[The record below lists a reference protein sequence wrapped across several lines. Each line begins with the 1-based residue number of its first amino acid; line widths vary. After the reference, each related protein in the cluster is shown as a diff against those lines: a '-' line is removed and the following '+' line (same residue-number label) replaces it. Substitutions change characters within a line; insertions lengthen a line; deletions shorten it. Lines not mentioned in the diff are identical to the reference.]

1 MNQDFL
7 LLIRDVAILFPAFL
21 AVFTFRGFA
30 RAMVAKWMGDRTA
43 VDSGFATLNPLAYV
57 DVAGLSIILLV
68 VFVLGALLG
77 GGQIPRSMLL
87 ILLIFMG
94 VRWAY
99 TVPFEISNF
108 RNLKW
113 GALLTILASPL
124 GCFLLS
130 FIFLYVQRYLPLANL
145 SGEITTSLLSIV
157 EAGTD
162 LAIYFGVLELL
173 PIPPFDGGQL
183 LRVLLPYSKQGIV
196 SWLEEHSLYI
206 MLGLFFVPVV
216 SDFFFIFIQ
225 MLGFGI
231 KALLLIFVF

>member
-7 LLIRDVAILFPAFL
+7 ILIRDVAILFPAFL

-43 VDSGFATLNPLAYV
+43 VDSGFATLNPLAHV
-57 DVAGLSIILLV
+57 DVTGLSIILLV
-68 VFVLGALLG
+68 VFVLGALL

-99 TVPFEISNF
+99 TVPFEASNF
-108 RNLKW
+108 RNHKW
-113 GALLTILASPL
+113 GAVMTILASPL
-124 GCFLLS
+124 GCFALS
-130 FIFLYVQRYLPLANL
+130 FLFLYVQKYLPLAHL

-216 SDFFFIFIQ
+216 SDFFFLFIH

-231 KALLLIFVF
+231 KALLLMFVL